1 MQIKIIGARALN
13 SIADKRI
20 IKHAS
25 ARFCGRGNCLQIDA
39 GNEFSGPAR
48 NFLITHLHSDHIAK
62 IGTIPKDSKVF
73 VPDKSFADYLSAKTR
88 ATMQI
93 IKPEK
98 KTKIED
104 FMVTAF
110 PVRHS
115 SHTKTF
121 GYRVETGDKAI
132 VWLPDFRRLSG
143 SLKYFRNLDILFLGA
158 SCFERNINHGRSAEY
173 GHQSI
178 INSLKIL
185 RQNSIKPKKVV
196 LIHIGRQ
203 LCPLNEKLK
212 ILHEM
217 FPDFSLQAAFD
228 GEIFR

>member
-13 SIADKRI
+13 PIADKKI
-20 IKHAS
+20 VKHAS
-25 ARFCGRGNCLQIDA
+25 VQLCSRGQCLQIDT
-39 GNEFSGPAR
+39 GNEFSGSAR
-48 NFLITHLHSDHIAK
+48 QILITHLHSDHVGA
-62 IGTIPKDSKVF
+62 IGSIPENSQVF

-88 ATMQI
+88 AAIQI
-93 IKPEK
+93 IKPEE

-121 GYRVETGDKAI
+121 GYRVEAGNKAI

-185 RQNSIKPKKVV
+185 SQNRIKPKKVV

-212 ILHEM
+212 ILHEI